1 MATVMKERRETF
13 PAYRRTRAVNWSTL
27 KEMARS
33 PKHYRYRLEHP
44 PEETPAMR
52 LGRAIHTAVLEPD
65 AFPLEYVVYDG
76 PRRAGKE
83 WEEFALVNV
92 RKTILKVDEY
102 QTALDVRDAVRG
114 HKLAARLLRRG
125 RSEVTL
131 QWTDPQTR
139 MRCKGR
145 LDHLRGNVLTDLKS
159 TRDVDARTF
168 GRLCAN
174 MDYHAQLAFYRR
186 GLIATGHEL
195 APVYIVAVES
205 GPPFD
210 VGVFAVD
217 EDVLDAGDQL
227 VRKLLHQVKDCRRKR
242 RWPGR
247 YESEESLEFPEWALP
262 SDNDLS
268 GLGIAFQTVGGT
280 P

>member
-1 MATVMKERRETF
+1 VMATLMTERRETF
-13 PAYRRTRAVNWSTL
+13 PAYRRTKAVNWSTL

-33 PKHYRYRLEHP
+33 PKHYRYRLENP
-44 PEETPAMR
+44 PEETPGMR

-83 WEEFALVNV
+83 WEEFALVNG
-92 RKTILKVDEY
+92 RKTILKNDEY
-102 QTALDVRDAVRG
+102 QTALDVRDAVQG
-114 HKLAARLLRRG
+114 HKLAARMLRRG

-145 LDHLRGNVLTDLKS
+145 LDHLRGDTLIDLKS
-159 TRDVDARTF
+159 TRDVDNRLF

-174 MDYHAQLAFYRR
+174 MEYHAQLAFYRR
-186 GLIATGHEL
+186 GLLATGHKP

-205 GPPFD
+205 AAPFD
-210 VGVFAVD
+210 VAVFAVD
-217 EDVLDAGDQL
+217 EDVLEAGDML
-227 VRKLLHQVKDCRRKR
+227 VAKLLHQVKTCRRLR

-247 YESEESLEFPEWALP
+247 YESEESLEFPQWALP
-262 SDNDLS
+262 AGSDYTNAIEVLS
-268 GLGIAFQTVGGT
+268 
-280 P
+280 

>member
-13 PAYRRTRAVNWSTL
+13 PGYRRVRAVNWSTL

-33 PKHYRYRLEHP
+33 PKHYRYRLENP

-76 PRRAGKE
+76 PRRAGKD
-83 WEEFALVNV
+83 WEEFAAVNV

-125 RSEVTL
+125 RREVTL
-131 QWTDPQTR
+131 QWTDPQTH

-145 LDHLRGNVLTDLKS
+145 LDHLRGDVLTDLKS

-168 GRLCAN
+168 GRLAAR
-174 MDYHAQLAFYRR
+174 MGYIQQLAFYRR
-186 GLIATGHEL
+186 GLLATGHAE
-195 APVYIVAVES
+195 APVYVVVVESEAPFSVAVYE
-205 GPPFD
+205 
-210 VGVFAVD
+210 VD
-217 EDVLDAGDQL
+217 DDALYAGDEI
-227 VRKLLHQVKDCRRKR
+227 VGELLQQVKGCRKR
-242 RWPGR
+242 RRWPDAHEGL
-247 YESEESLEFPEWALP
+247 ETLDVPPWFFQDGKDEELILT
-262 SDNDLS
+262 
-268 GLGIAFQTVGGT
+268 GLKAREG
-280 P
+280 

>member
-1 MATVMKERRETF
+1 
-13 PAYRRTRAVNWSTL
+13 
-27 KEMARS
+27 
-33 PKHYRYRLEHP
+33 
-44 PEETPAMR
+44 
-52 LGRAIHTAVLEPD
+52 
-65 AFPLEYVVYDG
+65 
-76 PRRAGKE
+76 
-83 WEEFALVNV
+83 
-92 RKTILKVDEY
+92 
-102 QTALDVRDAVRG
+102 VRDAVRA

-131 QWTDPQTR
+131 TWTDPQTR

-205 GPPFD
+205 GAPFD

-217 EDVLDAGDQL
+217 EDVLEAGDQL

-247 YESEESLEFPEWALP
+247 YESEESLAFPEWALP
-262 SDNDLS
+262 AGSDYTNVAIEVLS
-268 GLGIAFQTVGGT
+268 
-280 P
+280 

>member
-1 MATVMKERRETF
+1 MATLMTERRETF
-13 PAYRRTRAVNWSTL
+13 PAYRRTKAVNWSTL

-33 PKHYRYRLEHP
+33 PKHYRYRLENP
-44 PEETPAMR
+44 PEETPGMR

-83 WEEFALVNV
+83 WEEFALVNG
-92 RKTILKVDEY
+92 RKTILKNDEY
-102 QTALDVRDAVRG
+102 QTALDVRDAVQG
-114 HKLAARLLRRG
+114 HKLAARMLRRG

-145 LDHLRGNVLTDLKS
+145 LDHLRGDTLIDLKS
-159 TRDVDARTF
+159 TRDVDNRLF

-174 MDYHAQLAFYRR
+174 MEYHAQLAFYRR
-186 GLIATGHEL
+186 GLLATGHKP

-205 GPPFD
+205 AAPFD
-210 VGVFAVD
+210 VAVFAVD
-217 EDVLDAGDQL
+217 EDVLEAGDML
-227 VRKLLHQVKDCRRKR
+227 VRRLLHQVKTCRRLR

-247 YESEESLEFPEWALP
+247 YESEESLAFPEWALP
-262 SDNDLS
+262 AGSDYTNAIEVLS
-268 GLGIAFQTVGGT
+268 
-280 P
+280 